1 MNIIITRI
9 RKTTIALDGRLTI
22 DGKHICDTTE
32 NADCHLPEGRYT
44 IRLDKCRVRSRI
56 VPLIV
61 SPDSCHDCP
70 LCKRTANKNEKA
82 AMSLIDRLDKCP
94 EEKDLLPSHPKKL
107 PMPFCPRLA
116 FGNGVCNRTDGA
128 ILVGTYRSN
137 GLVIHSKQTFDN
149 LYERIRK
156 AVERG
161 RGVTITIHNA

>member
-70 LCKRTANKNEKA
+70 LCKQTAKKNDQA
-82 AMSLIDRLDKCP
+82 AIRLVDRLDRCP
-94 EEKDLLPSHPKKL
+94 EKADSLPPHPEKA
-107 PMPFCPRLA
+107 PMPFCPQLS
-116 FGNGVCNRTDGA
+116 FGNGMCNRTDGA
-128 ILVGTYRSN
+128 ILVGVYRSN
-137 GLVIHSKQTFDN
+137 GLVIHSKRTFDI

-161 RGVTITIHNA
+161 REVTVTMHNS